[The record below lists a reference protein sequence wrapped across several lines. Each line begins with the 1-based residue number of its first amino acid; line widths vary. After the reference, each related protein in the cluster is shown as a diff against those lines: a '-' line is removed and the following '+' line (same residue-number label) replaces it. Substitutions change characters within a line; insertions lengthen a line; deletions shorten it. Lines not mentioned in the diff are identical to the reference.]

1 MRSAR
6 VKPCLRTAC
15 VSQSDYLIIA
25 EAILWVKLILS
36 IPWIFKASRNVTDVL
51 LKIRQ
56 YRKITKLEIRM
67 GTHTNI
73 SFTDFPE
80 QGSWLG
86 KQFRICFN
94 YDTTKTLTGICVRND
109 REEPGR
115 TIFKLDDGRYVL
127 STECQCQ
134 PL

>member
-1 MRSAR
+1 MHYLFFTGLEVLIALAVFLLLPVVIQATSEITR
-6 VKPCLRTAC
+6 V
-15 VSQSDYLIIA
+15 LINIHH
-25 EAILWVKLILS
+25 W
-36 IPWIFKASRNVTDVL
+36 
-51 LKIRQ
+51 
-56 YRKITKLEIRM
+56 RKIIKLEIRM

-86 KQFRICFN
+86 KKFRICFN
-94 YDTTKTLTGICVRND
+94 YDTTQTLTGICVRDD
-109 REEPGR
+109 REAPGR

>member
-1 MRSAR
+1 MS
-6 VKPCLRTAC
+6 LN
-15 VSQSDYLIIA
+15 DYLTLV
-25 EAILWVKLILS
+25 EALFWVTLILIS
-36 IPWIFKASRNVTDVL
+36 PWIFKASRNVTDVL

-94 YDTTKTLTGICVRND
+94 YDTTKTLTGICVRDD